1 MRHQELHFLNFLS
14 ALKPPLALV
23 PRTETFWPHSACQL
37 FCRSSN
43 FTLRQLPG
51 SGEAGPLAFL
61 LCDNTQDV
69 ALCQKRGLERHCRR
83 KGLSPCFCCGFSL
96 SFFPAGGYPVA
107 HTFPYCAQDRPQSSD
122 HLTAVCPMQ
131 KPLTTDFQHFIS
143 ISLYPGRVIFAQKLW
158 TSSGWGKSIYIYIHF
173 AIQWRATTLFQWNL
187 NPNLWTR
194 SFFLCLFLFCIL
206 SLIPKVF
213 FRVLFIPL

>member
-122 HLTAVCPMQ
+122 NLTAVCPMQ
-131 KPLTTDFQHFIS
+131 KPLTTDFQHFMHQ
-143 ISLYPGRVIFAQKLW
+143 YPSACTLGGLFLPRNCGPALVE
-158 TSSGWGKSIYIYIHF
+158 GNPYIYIY
-173 AIQWRATTLFQWNL
+173 T
-187 NPNLWTR
+187 
-194 SFFLCLFLFCIL
+194 FCHSVESNHTFPMKSESKL
-206 SLIPKVF
+206 VDKVF
-213 FRVLFIPL
+213 LSVFIPLLHTFSHP